1 MEQNRPKTTLQRSRK
16 GKKSWRKNI
25 DIDDVEK
32 GLEEAKNRQRLLGDD
47 NDDFI
52 IDTEGDVS
60 IGGKSGKKLKSTE
73 ILSNKSKVKPLAIE
87 RNNKKIQGVNK
98 HEVHRLMKLSGKV
111 NGESKLK
118 TRVEKDGLFRA
129 KNEDLWGEEP
139 VDNTPEILLKKS
151 TSGHTKAKNAP
162 KTLKTEAIRLSEQEK
177 HVDAG
182 KSYNP
187 SLASWKAL
195 INKEYTT
202 EHEKELKRQELI
214 DHQQRIKNLI
224 ANLDENEEESSEDE
238 QNEEDEEENVDKDFK
253 LSINKP
259 TQVKIKTKSK
269 RNREAKHKQRM
280 ELEQQLKELKH
291 QINELAK
298 LDEYNELASAKHEA
312 KQTTKS
318 KSKKQKK
325 LFKYDSITRPLE
337 VKLSDELTNNL
348 KNLKPEGNL
357 FYDSMINLQENGL
370 IETRVPVAKRR
381 RYTPKITE
389 KWTYKDFK

>member
-1 MEQNRPKTTLQRSRK
+1 M
-16 GKKSWRKNI
+16 
-25 DIDDVEK
+25 
-32 GLEEAKNRQRLLGDD
+32 
-47 NDDFI
+47 
-52 IDTEGDVS
+52 
-60 IGGKSGKKLKSTE
+60 
-73 ILSNKSKVKPLAIE
+73 
-87 RNNKKIQGVNK
+87 
-98 HEVHRLMKLSGKV
+98 
-111 NGESKLK
+111 
-118 TRVEKDGLFRA
+118 
-129 KNEDLWGEEP
+129 GEEP
-139 VDNTPEILLKKS
+139 VDTTPEILLTKS
-151 TSGHTKAKNAP
+151 SSGLTKAKYAP
-162 KTLKTEAIRLSEQEK
+162 KTMKTDAIRLSEQEK
-177 HVDAG
+177 QVDAG

-202 EHEKELKRQELI
+202 ENEKELKRQELL
-214 DHQQRIKNLI
+214 DHQQRIKYLI
-224 ANLDENEEESSEDE
+224 ANLDENEEESSGDE
-238 QNEEDEEENVDKDFK
+238 QIDEVEEEGEQDFK

-280 ELEQQLKELKH
+280 ELEQKLKELKN

-298 LDEYNELASAKHEA
+298 LDEYNELAAAKQEA
-312 KQTTKS
+312 KESTTS
-318 KSKKQKK
+318 KSKKTKK

>member
-1 MEQNRPKTTLQRSRK
+1 MEDNRPRTNQQKTRK
-16 GKKSWRKNI
+16 GKKAWRKNI

-32 GLEEAKNRQRLLGDD
+32 GLEESSNRKILLGEDD
-47 NDDFI
+47 DDFI
-52 IDTEGDVS
+52 IDTEGDKSV
-60 IGGKSGKKLKSTE
+60 GGKSAKKLKSTE
-73 ILSNKSKVKPLAIE
+73 ILANKSKVKPLAIE
-87 RNNKKIQGVNK
+87 RNNRKIQGVNK

-118 TRVEKDGLFRA
+118 TRVDKDGLFRA

-151 TSGHTKAKNAP
+151 SSSHTKAKKAP
-162 KTLKTEAIRLSEQEK
+162 KTLKTESIKLKEKEK

-195 INKEYTT
+195 INKEFAT
-202 EHEKELKRQELI
+202 ENEKELKRQELI
-214 DHQQRIKNLI
+214 SHQERIKDLI
-224 ANLDENEEESSEDE
+224 ANLDDNEEASSEEE
-238 QNEEDEEENVDKDFK
+238 QEEEEVEESVQDYK

-259 TQVKIKTKSK
+259 TEVKIKTKSK
-269 RNREAKHKQRM
+269 RNRELKHKKKM
-280 ELEQQLKELKH
+280 ELEQNLKELKR
-291 QINELAK
+291 QINELSK
-298 LDEYNELASAKHEA
+298 LDEYNELVDAKLE
-312 KQTTKS
+312 
-318 KSKKQKK
+318 SKKQKSDKAPKK
-325 LFKYDSITRPLE
+325 LFKYESITRPLE
-337 VKLSDELTNNL
+337 VKLSDELTDNL

-370 IETRVPVAKRR
+370 IESRVPVAKRR
-381 RYTPKITE
+381 RYAPKITE